1 VCTPFSTPVSTPFV
15 YVLFLNLLECDA
27 LSHGSAERFF
37 KYIGIAVVTKTFN
50 FVERREVFLVSPKE
64 FGRGGAAIR
73 DNPFVG
79 KIHYC
84 FLARF
89 AEKALVD
96 FSIFKVKTLDIS
108 FVGDKNMEVFYL
120 VIGYSQLIVG
130 DCSQELINLG
140 QLALLLIHC

>member
-1 VCTPFSTPVSTPFV
+1 MCTPFSTPVSTPFV

-96 FSIFKVKTLDIS
+96 FSIFKVKTFDIS
-108 FVGDKNMEVFYL
+108 FVNSFIVLPYL
-120 VIGYSQLIVG
+120 WFVDLGTNVLFI
-130 DCSQELINLG
+130 INLSL
-140 QLALLLIHC
+140 QIPKLCQ